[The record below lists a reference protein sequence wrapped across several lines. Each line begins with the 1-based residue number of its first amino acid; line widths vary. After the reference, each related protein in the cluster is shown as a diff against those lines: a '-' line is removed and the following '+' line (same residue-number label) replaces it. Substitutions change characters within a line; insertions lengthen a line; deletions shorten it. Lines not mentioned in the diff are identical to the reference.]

1 MQNTYDID
9 KRKLL
14 SSLCH
19 GAIFFSP
26 LVLTAGIPLGILLL
40 SEDPVIKD
48 NARESLNFHFNI
60 WLYGAIAGFIGFF
73 WWTIIVLPLL
83 WVLGGLLFLAWLAPI
98 FAILKCFSTPEQP
111 FRYPFIFRVL

>member
-1 MQNTYDID
+1 MQTTYDSD

-14 SSLCH
+14 SALCH
-19 GAIFFSP
+19 AAIFFSP

-48 NARESLNFHFNI
+48 NARESLNSHFNI
-60 WLYGAIAGFIGFF
+60 WLLTAITGAAWFLWF
-73 WWTIIVLPLL
+73 TILILPLAWAL
-83 WVLGGLLFLAWLAPI
+83 SAALFLAWLAPI
-98 FAILKCFSTPEQP
+98 FAIVKCFSTPEQP